1 MATFTHNYQ
10 LHQWDP
16 QDPFLRTDFNG
27 DLAAIDGA
35 LGALAEQ
42 DAALKADVAKRGNCT
57 LFTGSYV
64 GTGTYNED
72 SPSSFQFPAK
82 PLVVL
87 LSDPVDGY
95 NMLVTYGQTTGY
107 AGARVAVIN
116 RLSWS
121 GNTLQWYSWDTSTGQ
136 LNMADRVY
144 HVYAWLDA
152 SAA

>member
-107 AGARVAVIN
+107 AGARAAVIN

>member
-1 MATFTHNYQ
+1 MATFTHNYH

-35 LGALAEQ
+35 LGALAGQ

-64 GTGTYNED
+64 GTGTNGED
-72 SPSSFQFPAK
+72 SPSSFQFPTK
-82 PLVVL
+82 PLAVL
-87 LSDPVDGY
+87 LSDPVDTY
-95 NMLVTYGQTTGY
+95 QMLVTYGQQACY
-107 AGARVAVIN
+107 PADSSPKAN

-121 GNTLQWYSWDTSTGQ
+121 GNTLQWYSRDTSAEQ

-144 HVYAWLDA
+144 HVCAWMDA
-152 SAA
+152 SEA